1 MRLVG
6 QICLLGAFVGT
17 GYAAFA
23 CVLGWRNGQ
32 RAIRRSGVVA
42 AVTSLG
48 ALSITATALVYGLL
62 VKDFGFAY
70 VAQYSNR
77 LLPWHYSVS
86 SFWVGQA
93 GSLLLWT
100 WFSAALAL
108 AYRFWPRRDQA
119 GIREPTF
126 GVLMGFCC
134 FLVAV
139 MVFAADPM
147 APSLAPPE
155 DGAGLSPIL
164 QHPAMLIHP
173 PIVFLGYS
181 AWSIPFALAI
191 TALATG
197 RLGAAWTQ
205 DARPWALFAWIVLGS
220 GILVGAQ
227 WAYDELGWGGYWG
240 WDPVENGSLIPWL
253 IGTTAIHT
261 LMAWRHRGMLKKSA
275 LVLTIATFGMCNFA
289 TFLTRSGIFS
299 SLHAFS
305 QSPIG
310 WLFLG
315 FMLMLALCAGILIAL
330 RRADL
335 TAANPVATFWC
346 RESMVIANTL
356 ALLALAVVTCVG
368 TLSTAIS
375 EAVIGRK
382 VVVGIEFYNNALI
395 PVGLVVL
402 LTSGLAPL
410 LQWGVSPARSQ
421 KRMLWVST
429 GAGCTAVV
437 ASFLSDVRHPLWLV
451 VCGLFA
457 FAVAALLSA
466 LYLDA
471 RRFRAGVWFGLVRSL
486 QIRRQQYAGFVIH
499 MGFFCLALGVTAS
512 SLGSQRHEVI
522 MHEGETLEWAGR
534 RVRLAKIAQRQ
545 LPDKLVAEAILE
557 VHQDSAH
564 IATLAPAQHL
574 HLLQDEWTTE
584 VSIHSTWGGDF
595 YAILHSGE
603 GAGRVRLT
611 FVDNPLM
618 RCIWAGGW
626 IMGFGSL
633 AALWPTKRLPADQPS
648 TGQGERGAVRPAGE
662 SRGKSDICDGRLA
675 NQSLPTRIEVPSQ
688 PNRGP
693 HRPRS
698 PLYQRAARPRGSKSI
713 GRTRER

>member
-6 QICLLGAFVGT
+6 QICLLGAFIGT

-23 CVLGWRNGQ
+23 CVLGWRDNQ
-32 RAIRRSGVVA
+32 QAIRRSGSVA
-42 AVTSLG
+42 AVASLI
-48 ALSITATALVYGLL
+48 ALSVTAAALAYGLL
-62 VKDFGFAY
+62 AKDFRFAY

-77 LLPWHYSVS
+77 LLPWQYSIS

-100 WFSAALAL
+100 WFSAVLAM
-108 AYRFWPRRDQA
+108 AFRFWPRRDRSA
-119 GIREPTF
+119 IREPAF

-134 FLVAV
+134 FLLAV

-181 AWSIPFALAI
+181 AWAIPFALAI

-197 RLGAAWTQ
+197 RLNSAWTQ

-220 GILVGAQ
+220 GILVGAL
-227 WAYDELGWGGYWG
+227 WAYEELGWGGYWG

-261 LMAWRHRGMLKKSA
+261 LMAWRHRGILKKSA
-275 LVLTIATFGMCNFA
+275 VALTIATFGMCNFA

-315 FMLMLALCAGILIAL
+315 LMLMLVLCAGILIAL
-330 RRADL
+330 RRANL
-335 TAANPVATFWC
+335 TPANSVATLWC
-346 RESMVIANTL
+346 RESMVIVNTL

-382 VVVGIEFYNNALI
+382 IVVGVEFYNNALI
-395 PVGLVVL
+395 PVGLIVL

-410 LQWGVSPARSQ
+410 LQWGVSPTRSQ
-421 KRMLWVST
+421 KKMLWVST
-429 GAGCTAVV
+429 GVGSTASV
-437 ASFLSDVRHPLWLV
+437 ASFLSGVRHPLWLV

-457 FAVAALLSA
+457 FAIAALLSA

-471 RRFRAGVWFGLVRSL
+471 RRFTAGLWFGLVRSL
-486 QIRRQQYAGFVIH
+486 QTRRQQYAGFVIH

-512 SLGSQRHEVI
+512 SLGSQRHEAI

-534 RVRLAKIAQRQ
+534 QVRLAKIVQRQ

-557 VHQDSAH
+557 VHQGSNQPE
-564 IATLAPAQHL
+564 TLAPSQQFHA
-574 HLLQDEWTTE
+574 LQDEWTTE
-584 VSIHSTWGGDF
+584 VAIQSTWGSDF

-603 GAGRVRLT
+603 GLGRVRLT
-611 FVDNPLM
+611 FVENPLM

-633 AALWPTKRLPADQPS
+633 AALWPAKRRAADQPAKNGKRSATGHEPRRAFAESVSS
-648 TGQGERGAVRPAGE
+648 TSAFATL
-662 SRGKSDICDGRLA
+662 D
-675 NQSLPTRIEVPSQ
+675 
-688 PNRGP
+688 
-693 HRPRS
+693 
-698 PLYQRAARPRGSKSI
+698 
-713 GRTRER
+713 

>member
-6 QICLLGAFVGT
+6 QICLLVAFVGT

-23 CVLGWRNGQ
+23 CVLGWRNHQG
-32 RAIRRSGVVA
+32 ALRRSGVVA
-42 AVTSLG
+42 AMASLFALTVTAA
-48 ALSITATALVYGLL
+48 ALIYGLL
-62 VKDFGFAY
+62 VKDFRYAY

-77 LLPWHYSVS
+77 LLPWQYSVS

-100 WFSAALAL
+100 WFSALLAI
-108 AYRFWPRRDQA
+108 AFRFWPRHDKA
-119 GIREPTF
+119 SIREPAF

-134 FLVAV
+134 FLVAA

-147 APSLAPPE
+147 ARSLAPLD

-181 AWSIPFALAI
+181 AWAVPFALAI

-197 RLGAAWTQ
+197 RLNAAWTQ

-220 GILVGAQ
+220 GILIGAQ
-227 WAYDELGWGGYWG
+227 WAYEELGWGGYWS

-253 IGTTAIHT
+253 VGTAAIHT
-261 LMAWRHRGMLKKSA
+261 MMAWRHRGILKKSA
-275 LVLTIATFGMCNFA
+275 LVFTVATFGMCNFA

-315 FMLMLALCAGILIAL
+315 LMLVLALCGCILIAL
-330 RRADL
+330 RREDL
-335 TAANPVATFWC
+335 ITANSLATLWC
-346 RESMVIANTL
+346 RESMVLINTVAIS
-356 ALLALAVVTCVG
+356 ALVVVICVG

-382 VVVGIEFYNNALI
+382 IVFGIEFYNHALI
-395 PVGLVVL
+395 PTGLVVL
-402 LTSGLAPL
+402 LTSGVAPL
-410 LQWGVSPARSQ
+410 LQWGVAPTELQ
-421 KRMLWVST
+421 KKMLWVS
-429 GAGCTAVV
+429 AGVGCISCA
-437 ASFLSDVRHPLWLV
+437 AWFLSGVHHPLWLA

-457 FAVAALLSA
+457 FAIAAFLSA

-471 RRFRAGVWFGLVRSL
+471 GRFGAGSWFGLVRSL

-512 SLGSQRHEVI
+512 SLGSQQHEAI
-522 MHEGETLEWAGR
+522 MREGETLEWAGR
-534 RVRLAKIAQRQ
+534 RVRLSKIVQTQ
-545 LPDKLVAEAILE
+545 LPDKLIAEAILE
-557 VHQDSAH
+557 VQQGSAGPQ
-564 IATLAPAQHL
+564 TLAPAQHF
-574 HLLQDEWTTE
+574 HRLQDEWTTE
-584 VSIHSTWGGDF
+584 VDIHSTWGSDF

-603 GAGRVRLT
+603 GVGRVRLT
-611 FVDNPLM
+611 FVENPLM

-633 AALWPTKRLPADQPS
+633 AALWPTKRRFTDQS
-648 TGQGERGAVRPAGE
+648 AEFSQRSAT
-662 SRGKSDICDGRLA
+662 SRR
-675 NQSLPTRIEVPSQ
+675 
-688 PNRGP
+688 P
-693 HRPRS
+693 HRTLAES
-698 PLYQRAARPRGSKSI
+698 VCSTSACAALD
-713 GRTRER
+713 